1 VRDVRSRLAV
11 DGWSLLPMDA
21 RSGLLAVD
29 GWSWLPM
36 DARPGLAVDVPQGL
50 AVGVRPLTD
59 ASGRPFVAVTA
70 GGRLGEA

>member
-1 VRDVRSRLAV
+1 
-11 DGWSLLPMDA
+11 MDA

-59 ASGRPFVAVTA
+59 ASGRPFVAGVQRGRSRRIA
-70 GGRLGEA
+70 GTMPVADDAWYI